1 MSCRSY
7 KLNILSKLTDI
18 IPGLIGAWLLLADIH
33 LEMDSY
39 KEAEIA
45 LRYVLS
51 NLDETNSIANLM
63 LSRILIQQVFLQFY
77 YANDKTGRY

>member
-7 KLNILSKLTDI
+7 KLNILNTLTDI
-18 IPGLIGAWLLLADIH
+18 IPGLIGAWLLLADVH

-39 KEAEIA
+39 KEAETA

-51 NLDETNSIANLM
+51 NLDETNSVANLM
-63 LSRILIQQVFLQFY
+63 LSRILIQQVFLIGFY
-77 YANDKTGRY
+77 YKNNVAC